1 VREAAAHRE
10 PVEIITSD
18 EAGACPAL
26 IVDGAEVAV
35 PAGQDPE
42 VVGSA
47 VAAAEAR
54 RCGHPVP
61 VVLIA
66 DRGSF
71 RRRLLVHPDGT
82 ATGDA
87 STPPPP
93 VPRPGLRPGLRG
105 GPVVAGVALG
115 GGAALLVRSTPTA
128 VPGEVVGVRYA
139 EPGACITVRVARDPQ
154 PSAGGADAGSDEP
167 LGDPSATVGPPRCRP
182 GGARSAGAPAGGA
195 ARVQTQAATPPAVGA
210 GGSCGVGPGGPGASH
225 GCRPRRQAPVIG
237 CHRQSGHG
245 AVPGADRP
253 ATVRAAQCGTG
264 CAMTVI

>member
-1 VREAAAHRE
+1 VKPRLTVNRSRS
-10 PVEIITSD
+10 TSD

-35 PAGQDPE
+35 PAVQDPE

-154 PSAGGADAGSDEP
+154 PSAGGANAGSDEP

-195 ARVQTQAATPPAVGA
+195 ARVQTQAATPPA
-210 GGSCGVGPGGPGASH
+210 
-225 GCRPRRQAPVIG
+225 
-237 CHRQSGHG
+237 
-245 AVPGADRP
+245 AVPSAPEAAVASAPAAPARRTVVVRDGRRP
-253 ATVRAAQCGTG
+253 SSGATVNPGTG
-264 CAMTVI
+264 LCLERTGPPPCGQRSAAPAAP

>member
-35 PAGQDPE
+35 PAVQDPE

-154 PSAGGADAGSDEP
+154 PSAGGANAGSDEP

-195 ARVQTQAATPPAVGA
+195 ARVQTQAATPPA
-210 GGSCGVGPGGPGASH
+210 
-225 GCRPRRQAPVIG
+225 
-237 CHRQSGHG
+237 
-245 AVPGADRP
+245 AVPSAPEAAVASAPAAPARRTVVVRDGRRP
-253 ATVRAAQCGTG
+253 SSGATVNPGTG
-264 CAMTVI
+264 LCLERTGPPPCGQRSAAPAAP

>member
-1 VREAAAHRE
+1 
-10 PVEIITSD
+10 
-18 EAGACPAL
+18 
-26 IVDGAEVAV
+26 
-35 PAGQDPE
+35 
-42 VVGSA
+42 
-47 VAAAEAR
+47 
-54 RCGHPVP
+54 

-128 VPGEVVGVRYA
+128 VPGEVMGVRYA

-195 ARVQTQAATPPAVGA
+195 ARVQTQAATPPA
-210 GGSCGVGPGGPGASH
+210 
-225 GCRPRRQAPVIG
+225 
-237 CHRQSGHG
+237 
-245 AVPGADRP
+245 AVPSAPEAAVASAPAAPAAPARRRVVVRDGRRP
-253 ATVRAAQCGTG
+253 SSGATVNPGTG
-264 CAMTVI
+264 LCLERTGPPPCGQRSAAPAAP